1 MKLIKYLTL
10 TSLLLNTFI
19 LIAKENVN
27 DCEDSPQGTY
37 TLSIQELVPIKC
49 NGGTG
54 TLRANITVTSGSVT
68 GIAYSWSGGGNT
80 RDVVKAAGTYTVTV
94 TSTNSS
100 SKTAT
105 FTILEPELL
114 NVKFTF
120 INDIHPCVS
129 SNGSV
134 QVKIEGGTI
143 PYKLQLLN
151 ASNSSIIQEKTNF
164 TGSIHSFSVP
174 AGSYKIKAID
184 ANLCTDLFASTNTLI
199 ATTKQFTNAG
209 ITTTPAT
216 CFQSINGILHST
228 PEQIIPGITSEFDF
242 DIYDANG
249 NFVDFDN
256 NETTVDIGDLKAG
269 TYTLEV
275 QMDECACPK
284 LIKTFVITQP
294 SQLTNQGS
302 INNVDCF
309 NNSTGT
315 ITNFPNGGNGAY
327 NYAWN
332 TGATTKDLNNI
343 IAGTYTVT
351 VTDSKNCT
359 TIPSSQIFVV
369 TQPNQLTNIGTLVTP
384 IQCFG
389 SANGQFHNQ
398 TSGGTGAHT
407 YSWSDGSKLGHRL
420 DMKAGTYTLTVSDQ
434 KNCKTNPEIQTF
446 IIPQPDQL
454 TVQSSVTDVDC
465 FGGSTGK
472 IILNP
477 IGGNGGYLYRW
488 EHGNFPTTKDVTG
501 LKKGNYSVRVQD
513 KNNCQSIPQPIL
525 FTINEPDK
533 IENNGFLIKDVLC
546 FGQRNGEITQAIQ
559 GGIIP
564 YNYLWNDGN
573 TLANRD
579 KLLKGNY
586 SCKITDKNK
595 CISNFSYT
603 INEPK
608 ALIQIAETIVP
619 QGPQKKGSIFIV
631 TSGGKGQYFYD
642 WTGPNGFKASSEDI
656 FELSQG
662 EYTLSVQDENGCVNE
677 KKYTVPF
684 STATYDVEFKDVY
697 YVQHSDRIMFKNVK
711 VNQDYN
717 LQLIKSDGSL
727 IRTTQINSING
738 EIVMDT
744 NSLSA
749 GIYIIQLNNIKHSY
763 NVKVIIY

>member
-1 MKLIKYLTL
+1 MKIIKYLIL
-10 TSLLLNTFI
+10 TSLLFSSFLLT
-19 LIAKENVN
+19 AKENVDN
-27 DCEDSPQGTY
+27 CEESPLGTY

-151 ASNSSIIQEKTNF
+151 ASNSNIIQEKTNF

-256 NETTVDIGDLKAG
+256 NETTVEIGDLKAG

-302 INNVDCF
+302 IINVDCF
-309 NNSTGT
+309 NNSTGKVTNTTTGGNGGYTYAWSNGTNSKDLTNVKAGTYSLTISDSKNCETNPKVQSFTITQPTQLSNTST
-315 ITNFPNGGNGAY
+315 ITNAECFAGTTGKILNMTTGGNGGY
-327 NYAWN
+327 KYIWN
-332 TGATTKDLNNI
+332 TGATSKDLLNI
-343 IAGTYTVT
+343 
-351 VTDSKNCT
+351 
-359 TIPSSQIFVV
+359 
-369 TQPNQLTNIGTLVTP
+369 
-384 IQCFG
+384 
-389 SANGQFHNQ
+389 
-398 TSGGTGAHT
+398 
-407 YSWSDGSKLGHRL
+407 
-420 DMKAGTYTLTVSDQ
+420 KAGTYTLTTTDS
-434 KNCKTNPEIQTF
+434 KNCETNPK
-446 IIPQPDQL
+446 
-454 TVQSSVTDVDC
+454 VQSIIVTEPKIVEPKGIITDVDC
-465 FGGSTGK
+465 FNNSTGK
-472 IILNP
+472 INLNP
-477 IGGNGGYLYRW
+477 VGGNGGYKYSW
-488 EHGNFPTTKDVTG
+488 STGATTQNISG
-501 LKKGNYSVRVQD
+501 LKIGTFKVSVTD
-513 KNNCQSIPQPIL
+513 SKNCKTDPIAYEYI
-525 FTINEPDK
+525 INQPDK
-533 IENNGFLIKDVLC
+533 IENTGSLTKDILC

-559 GGIIP
+559 GGVSP
-564 YNYLWNDGN
+564 YTYLWNDGN
-573 TLANRD
+573 TLADRD
-579 KLLKGNY
+579 KLLKGNF
-586 SCKITDKNK
+586 SCKITDKNN
-595 CISNFSYT
+595 CVSNFTYT

-608 ALIQIAETIVP
+608 ALIQLAETIVP
-619 QGPQKKGSIFIV
+619 QGPQQKGSIFIV

-656 FELSQG
+656 FELVQG
-662 EYTLSVQDENGCVNE
+662 EYTLSIQDENGCVNE
-677 KKYTVPF
+677 KKYIVPF
-684 STATYDVEFKDVY
+684 STATNDNEFKDVY
-697 YVQHSDRIMFKNVK
+697 YTQYPDRIMFKNVK

-749 GIYIIQLNNIKHSY
+749 GIYIIQLNNTKHSY
-763 NVKVIIY
+763 SVKVIIY